1 MTSKEIA
8 LIDLIVNRD
17 EGVTLTEAIRICG
30 FSKTTVY
37 RTLEN
42 LTKMSLLHKNL
53 GKYFPGAIIIRWMN
67 AEQSKRC
74 ISRIFDSYLEELVS
88 KFNHTVHLVQLQDN
102 NKGVYIQKLQ
112 REGVVQIKSSLGD
125 ELALYSTGAGRAML
139 AEFTD
144 AEILDYFVAIGDMT
158 KFTRKTVI
166 DRSEILKLIQ
176 EYRAAGFATEIEQN
190 EQGIQ
195 CVGVAFRYGGM
206 MLAISVVTTTLEPV
220 EVLEAIGSELVTTK
234 NKILNDMK

>member
-8 LIDLIVNRD
+8 LIDLILTRD
-17 EGVTLTEAIRICG
+17 DGLTLTEAIKLCG

-42 LTKMSLLHKNL
+42 LTKMSLLHKNS
-53 GKYFPGAIIIRWMN
+53 GRYFPGAVVIRWMN
-67 AEQSKRC
+67 VKRSKRR
-74 ISRIFDSYLEELVS
+74 ISRIFDHYLEELLV

-139 AEFTD
+139 AEFLD
-144 AEILDYFVAIGDMT
+144 AEILDYFESIGEM
-158 KFTRKTVI
+158 KAFTAKTVTS
-166 DRSEILKLIQ
+166 RSEILQLIK
-176 EYRAAGFATEIEQN
+176 EYREAGFATEIEQN

-195 CVGVAFRYGGM
+195 CVGIAFRYGGM

-220 EVLEAIGSELVTTK
+220 EILEAIGEELVNTK
-234 NKILNDMK
+234 SRILNDMN